1 MTLKSF
7 MPVLTAGLFLLGACT
22 PEKQPDNEE
31 LTESRAEALAE
42 QKLATGKRVYEANCA
57 GCHDAGVAGA
67 PKPGDKAAWKERLTQ
82 GIEAINKKSIEGFD
96 GKTGMMPPKGGNA
109 ILTDEE
115 VTNAV
120 TFMVS
125 NPNTRPR

>member
-1 MTLKSF
+1 